1 MTRNGDPLLL
11 TPGPLTTTET
21 VKQAMLHDWGSR
33 DEAFIAMTAE
43 VRDRLRA
50 AAGQGEDFTAVPIQ
64 GSGTFAVEAM
74 LGTFLDPDAG
84 VLILVNGAYGRRMI
98 EICRRLGR
106 RAEAYEVAETEVH
119 DPAEVARRLAADP
132 SLAHVVAIQCETT
145 SGILNPVAE
154 IGEAVATAGRRLLID
169 AMSGFGA
176 IPLGSIPVSYDALAA
191 SSNKCIQGVPG
202 LGFVIC
208 RTAALQAA
216 KGHAPFLSLD
226 LHDQWRG
233 FEGNGQWR
241 YTPPTQVLAAF
252 RQALREHADEGGV
265 AGRGERYRRNCA
277 VLVEGMKGLGFEPLL
292 PAAVQAPII
301 VTFRTPD
308 LSGFSFDTLYEGM
321 KDRGFVIYP
330 GKITEAE
337 TFRIGCIGDLDESD
351 MRAAVA
357 AAAAALADMGVDL
370 RGAAA

>member
-1 MTRNGDPLLL
+1 
-11 TPGPLTTTET
+11 
-21 VKQAMLHDWGSR
+21 
-33 DEAFIAMTAE
+33 
-43 VRDRLRA
+43 
-50 AAGQGEDFTAVPIQ
+50 
-64 GSGTFAVEAM
+64 M
-74 LGTFLDPDAG
+74 LGTLLDPGTGA
-84 VLILVNGAYGRRMI
+84 LILVNGAYGRRMV

-106 RAEAYEVAETEVH
+106 RAEAYAVAETMVH

-132 SLAHVVAIQCETT
+132 GLTHVVAIQCETT

-154 IGEAVATAGRRLLID
+154 IGKAVAGAGRRLLID

-176 IPLGSIPVSYDALAA
+176 IPLGSGPVSYDALAA

-208 RTAALQAA
+208 RTDALLAA
-216 KGHAPFLSLD
+216 KGNAPSLSLD

-252 RQALREHADEGGV
+252 RQALREHAEEGGV
-265 AGRGERYRRNCA
+265 EGRGARYRRNCGI
-277 VLVEGMKGLGFEPLL
+277 LVEGMKGLGFEPLL
-292 PAAVQAPII
+292 PAALQAPII
-301 VTFRTPD
+301 VTFRIPGHP
-308 LSGFSFDTLYEGM
+308 GFGFEALYEGM

-337 TFRIGCIGDLDESD
+337 TFRIGCIGDLDEAD

-370 RGAAA
+370 RGVAA